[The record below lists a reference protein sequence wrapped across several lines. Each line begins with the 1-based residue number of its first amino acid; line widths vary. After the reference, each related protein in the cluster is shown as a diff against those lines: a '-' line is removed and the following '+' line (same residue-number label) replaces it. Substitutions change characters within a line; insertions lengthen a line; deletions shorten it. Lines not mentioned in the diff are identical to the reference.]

1 MAVGAIELA
10 AKLAEPKQVIS
21 SISQALEMSSPR
33 SASWML
39 ERFGLTATS
48 GEDERCLMINPA
60 VHRLERRGRALV
72 HQCVMDKEELGMGI
86 RRCPSPSPKSTPPP
100 NADADPPTSAPT
112 LTPTPQPP

>member
-1 MAVGAIELA
+1 MLDGVFASDL
-10 AKLAEPKQVIS
+10 PPSSQVIS

-60 VHRLERRGRALV
+60 VHRLER
-72 HQCVMDKEELGMGI
+72 
-86 RRCPSPSPKSTPPP
+86 
-100 NADADPPTSAPT
+100 DADELSFAAGDVLVVTDVEVAHKCDGLRT
-112 LTPTPQPP
+112 LFSGLVNNFWVR